1 MSQKANEIL
10 DFWFGS
16 RDEPDYGK
24 PKKVWFAKEPEFDE
38 EIRRRF
44 LTDYEKAAAGN
55 LDEWKDSPDNCLA
68 LILLLD
74 QFPRNIF
81 RENPQAFATD
91 WEALST
97 AHQAIAQGFDRKLLN
112 VQRWFVYL
120 PFVHSENIE
129 HQRQAVKL
137 FQKLSADR
145 DSASAIENAIRHRSV
160 IERFGRFPHR
170 NLILGRPSNP
180 EEKEFLKQPGAR
192 F

>member
-1 MSQKANEIL
+1 MSQANEIL

-16 RDEPDYGK
+16 PDESDYGK
-24 PKKVWFAKEPEFDE
+24 PRKAWFAKEPEFDE
-38 EIRRRF
+38 ELRSRF
-44 LTDYEKAAAGN
+44 LTDYEKAAGGH
-55 LDEWKDSPDNCLA
+55 LDEWKDSPLDCLA

-81 RENPQAFATD
+81 RETPQAFATD

-97 AHQAIAQGFDRKLLN
+97 AHQAIAQGYDRKLLN

-120 PFVHSENIE
+120 PFEHSENID
-129 HQRQAVKL
+129 HQRQSVKL
-137 FQKLSADR
+137 FQKLSGDKE
-145 DSASAIENAIRHRSV
+145 SAKAIESAIRHRSV

-170 NLILGRPSNP
+170 NIILGRPSTP
-180 EEKEFLKQPGAR
+180 EEKEFLKEPGAR

>member
-1 MSQKANEIL
+1 MSQANEIL

-16 RDEPDYGK
+16 PDEPDYGK
-24 PKKVWFAKEPEFDE
+24 PRKSWFAKEPEFDE
-38 EIRRRF
+38 KLRSRF
-44 LTDYEKAAAGN
+44 LTDYEKAAGGH
-55 LDEWKDSPDNCLA
+55 LDEWKDSPLDCLA

-74 QFPRNIF
+74 QFPRNLF
-81 RENPQAFATD
+81 RETPQAFATD

-97 AHQAIAQGFDRKLLN
+97 AHQAIAQGYDRKLLN

-120 PFVHSENIE
+120 PFEHSENID
-129 HQRQAVKL
+129 HQRQSVKL
-137 FQKLSADR
+137 FQKLSGDKE
-145 DSASAIENAIRHRSV
+145 SAKAIESAIRHRSV

-170 NLILGRPSNP
+170 NIILGRPSNP

>member
-1 MSQKANEIL
+1 MCRANEIL

-16 RDEPDYGK
+16 RDEPNYGK
-24 PKKVWFAKEPEFDE
+24 PRKVWFAKEPEFDE

-55 LDEWKDSPDNCLA
+55 LDEWKESTDTCLA
-68 LILLLD
+68 LILLFD

-81 RENPQAFATD
+81 REDPQAFATD

-97 AHQAIAQGFDRKLLN
+97 AHQAIAQGFDRQLLN

-137 FQKLSADR
+137 FQKLSGDR

-170 NLILGRPSNP
+170 NSILGRPSNP

>member
-1 MSQKANEIL
+1 MSQANEIL

-24 PKKVWFAKEPEFDE
+24 PKKAWFAKEADFDE
-38 EIRRRF
+38 EIRRLF
-44 LTDYEKAAAGN
+44 LTDYEKAAAGD
-55 LDEWKDSPDNCLA
+55 LDEWKDSPDRCLA

-81 RENPQAFATD
+81 REDPQAFATD

-137 FQKLSADR
+137 FQKLSEDR
-145 DSASAIENAIRHRSV
+145 DSTSAIENAIRHRSV

-170 NLILGRPSNP
+170 NIILGRPSNP

>member
-1 MSQKANEIL
+1 MCRANEIL

-16 RDEPDYGK
+16 RDKPDYGK
-24 PKKVWFAKEPEFDE
+24 PRKVWFAKQPEFDE

-44 LTDYEKAAAGN
+44 LADYEKAAAGN
-55 LDEWKDSPDNCLA
+55 LDEWKESSDTCLA

-81 RENPQAFATD
+81 REDPQAFATD

-97 AHQAIAQGFDRKLLN
+97 AHQAIAQGFDRQLLN

-137 FQKLSADR
+137 FQKLSGDR

-170 NLILGRPSNP
+170 NSILGRPSNP

>member
-1 MSQKANEIL
+1 M
-10 DFWFGS
+10 
-16 RDEPDYGK
+16 
-24 PKKVWFAKEPEFDE
+24 
-38 EIRRRF
+38 
-44 LTDYEKAAAGN
+44 
-55 LDEWKDSPDNCLA
+55 A
-68 LILLLD
+68 LVLLLD

-81 RENPQAFATD
+81 REDAQAFATD

-97 AHQAIAQGFDRKLLN
+97 AHQAIAQKFDRQLLN

-137 FQKLSADR
+137 FQRLSGDR
-145 DSASAIENAIRHRSV
+145 ESARAIENAIRHRSV

-170 NLILGRPSNP
+170 NIILGRPSNP

>member
-1 MSQKANEIL
+1 MSQANEIL
-10 DFWFGS
+10 DFWFGNAE
-16 RDEPDYGK
+16 DADYGK

-38 EIRRRF
+38 ELRRRF
-44 LTDYEKAAAGN
+44 LLDYEKAAAGY
-55 LDEWKDSPDNCLA
+55 LDEWKDSPLTCLA

-81 RENPQAFATD
+81 RETPQAFATD

-97 AHQAIAQGFDRKLLN
+97 AHLAIAQGYDRQLLN

-120 PFVHSENIE
+120 PFVHSENID

-137 FQKLSADR
+137 FQKVSGDK

-170 NLILGRPSNP
+170 NIILGRPSTP
-180 EEKEFLKQPGAR
+180 EEKEFLKEPGAR

>member
-1 MSQKANEIL
+1 MSQANEIL
-10 DFWFGS
+10 EFWFGS

-24 PKKVWFAKEPEFDE
+24 PKKAWFAKEPEFDE
-38 EIRRRF
+38 EIRERF
-44 LTDYEKAAAGN
+44 LTDYQKAAGGE
-55 LDEWKDSPDNCLA
+55 LDEWKNSPDSCLA

-81 RENPQAFATD
+81 REDPQAFATD
-91 WEALST
+91 R
-97 AHQAIAQGFDRKLLN
+97 QLLN
-112 VQRWFVYL
+112 VERWFVYL

-137 FQKLSADR
+137 FQKLSGDR
-145 DSASAIENAIRHRSV
+145 ESASAIENAIRHRSV

-170 NLILGRPSNP
+170 NIILGRPSNP

>member
-1 MSQKANEIL
+1 MSQANEIL
-10 DFWFGS
+10 NFWFGNP
-16 RDEPDYGK
+16 DDADYGK
-24 PKKVWFAKEPEFDE
+24 SKKVWFAKEPEFDE
-38 EIRRRF
+38 ELRRRF
-44 LTDYEKAAAGN
+44 LTDYEKAAAGY
-55 LDEWKDSPDNCLA
+55 LDEWKDSPLTCLA

-81 RENPQAFATD
+81 RETPQAFATD

-97 AHQAIAQGFDRKLLN
+97 AHLAIAQGYDRQLLN

-120 PFVHSENIE
+120 PFVHSENID

-137 FQKLSADR
+137 FQKVSGDK

-170 NLILGRPSNP
+170 NIILGRLSTP
-180 EEKEFLKQPGAR
+180 EEKEFLKEPGAR

>member
-1 MSQKANEIL
+1 MSQANEIL

-24 PKKVWFAKEPEFDE
+24 PKKAWFAKEPEFDE
-38 EIRRRF
+38 EIRKRF

-68 LILLLD
+68 LVLLLD

-81 RENPQAFATD
+81 REDPQAFATD

-137 FQKLSADR
+137 FQKLRGDR

-170 NLILGRPSNP
+170 NIILGRPSNP

>member
-1 MSQKANEIL
+1 MSQANEIL
-10 DFWFGS
+10 NFWFGNPE
-16 RDEPDYGK
+16 DADYGK

-38 EIRRRF
+38 ELRRRF
-44 LTDYEKAAAGN
+44 LIDYEKAAGGY
-55 LDEWKDSPDNCLA
+55 LDEWKDSPLSCLA

-81 RENPQAFATD
+81 RETPQAFATD

-97 AHQAIAQGFDRKLLN
+97 AHLAIAQGYDRQLLN

-120 PFVHSENIE
+120 PFVHSENID

-137 FQKLSADR
+137 FQKVSGDK

-170 NLILGRPSNP
+170 NIILGRPSTP
-180 EEKEFLKQPGAR
+180 EEKEFLKEPGAR

>member
-120 PFVHSENIE
+120 PFVH
-129 HQRQAVKL
+129 
-137 FQKLSADR
+137 
-145 DSASAIENAIRHRSV
+145 
-160 IERFGRFPHR
+160 
-170 NLILGRPSNP
+170 
-180 EEKEFLKQPGAR
+180 
-192 F
+192 

>member
-1 MSQKANEIL
+1 MSQANEIL

-16 RDEPDYGK
+16 SDEPDYGK
-24 PKKVWFAKEPEFDE
+24 SRKAWFAKEPEFDE
-38 EIRRRF
+38 EIRKRF
-44 LTDYEKAAAGN
+44 LTDYEKAAGGY
-55 LDEWKDSPDNCLA
+55 LDEWKNSSDTSLA

-74 QFPRNIF
+74 QFPRHIF
-81 RENPQAFATD
+81 RETPQAFATD

-97 AHQAIAQGFDRKLLN
+97 AHQAIAQGYDVQLLN

-129 HQRQAVKL
+129 HQRKAIKL
-137 FQKLSADR
+137 FQKLSGDK

-170 NLILGRPSNP
+170 NIILGRPSTP
-180 EEKEFLKQPGAR
+180 EEKQFLKEPGAQ

>member
-1 MSQKANEIL
+1 MSQANEIL
-10 DFWFGS
+10 NFWFGNPE
-16 RDEPDYGK
+16 DADYGK
-24 PKKVWFAKEPEFDE
+24 PKKIWFAKEPEFDE
-38 EIRRRF
+38 ELRRCF
-44 LTDYEKAAAGN
+44 LTDYEKAAAGY
-55 LDEWKDSPDNCLA
+55 LDEWKDSPLTCLA

-81 RENPQAFATD
+81 RETPQAFATD

-97 AHQAIAQGFDRKLLN
+97 AHLAIAQGYDRQLLN

-120 PFVHSENIE
+120 PFVHSENID

-137 FQKLSADR
+137 FQKVSGDK

-170 NLILGRPSNP
+170 NLILGRLSTP
-180 EEKEFLKQPGAR
+180 EEKEFLKEPGAR

>member
-1 MSQKANEIL
+1 MSQANEIL
-10 DFWFGS
+10 DFWFGKQ
-16 RDEPDYGK
+16 DEPDYGK
-24 PKKVWFAKEPEFDE
+24 SRKSWFAKEPEFDE
-38 EIRRRF
+38 ELRRCF
-44 LTDYEKAAAGN
+44 ITDYEKAAGGH
-55 LDEWKDSPDNCLA
+55 LDEWKDSPSDCLA

-81 RENPQAFATD
+81 RETPQAFATD

-97 AHQAIAQGFDRKLLN
+97 AHQAIAQGYDVQLLN

-129 HQRQAVKL
+129 HQRKAVKL
-137 FQKLSADR
+137 FQKLSGDR

-170 NLILGRPSNP
+170 NIILGRPSTP
-180 EEKEFLKQPGAR
+180 EEKEFLKEPGAR

>member
-1 MSQKANEIL
+1 MSQANEIL
-10 DFWFGS
+10 EFWFGNPE
-16 RDEPDYGK
+16 DPDYGK
-24 PKKVWFAKEPEFDE
+24 PRKSWFAKEPEFDE

-44 LTDYEKAAAGN
+44 LTDYEKAAGGH
-55 LDEWKDSPDNCLA
+55 LDEWKDSPFECLA

-81 RENPQAFATD
+81 RETPQAFATD

-97 AHQAIAQGFDRKLLN
+97 SHQAIAQGYDRKLLN

-120 PFVHSENIE
+120 PFEHSENIE
-129 HQRQAVKL
+129 HQRQSVKL
-137 FQKLSADR
+137 FQKLSGDKE
-145 DSASAIENAIRHRSV
+145 SAKAIESAIRHRSV

-170 NLILGRPSNP
+170 NIILGRPSTL
-180 EEKEFLKQPGAR
+180 EEKEFLKESGAR

>member
-1 MSQKANEIL
+1 MLEANEIL
-10 DFWFGS
+10 NFWFGS
-16 RDEPDYGK
+16 PDDADYGK
-24 PKKVWFAKEPEFDE
+24 PRKAWFAKEPEFDE
-38 EIRRRF
+38 ELRRHF
-44 LTDYEKAAAGN
+44 LKDYEKAAGGY
-55 LDEWKDSPDNCLA
+55 LDEWKDSPSTCLA

-74 QFPRNIF
+74 QVPRNIF
-81 RENPQAFATD
+81 RETPQAFATD

-97 AHQAIAQGFDRKLLN
+97 AHLAIAQGYDRQLLN

-120 PFVHSENIE
+120 PFVHSENID

-137 FQKLSADR
+137 FQKVSGDR

-170 NLILGRPSNP
+170 NIILGRPSTP
-180 EEKEFLKQPGAR
+180 EEKEFLKEPGAR

>member
-1 MSQKANEIL
+1 MSQANEIL
-10 DFWFGS
+10 NFWFGNP
-16 RDEPDYGK
+16 DEADYGK

-38 EIRRRF
+38 ELRRRF
-44 LTDYEKAAAGN
+44 LTDYEKAAAGY
-55 LDEWKDSPDNCLA
+55 LDEWKDSPLTCLA

-81 RENPQAFATD
+81 RETPQAFATD

-97 AHQAIAQGFDRKLLN
+97 AHLAIAQGYDRQLLN

-120 PFVHSENIE
+120 PFVHSENID

-137 FQKLSADR
+137 FQKVSGDK

-170 NLILGRPSNP
+170 NIILGRASTP
-180 EEKEFLKQPGAR
+180 EEKEFLKEPGAR

>member
-1 MSQKANEIL
+1 MCRANEIL
-10 DFWFGS
+10 DFWFAS

-24 PKKVWFAKEPEFDE
+24 PRKVWFAKEPEFDE

-44 LTDYEKAAAGN
+44 LRDYEKAAAGN
-55 LDEWKDSPDNCLA
+55 LDEWKESPDTCLA

-81 RENPQAFATD
+81 REDPQAFATD

-97 AHQAIAQGFDRKLLN
+97 AHQAIAQGFDRQLLN

-137 FQKLSADR
+137 FQKLSGDR

-170 NLILGRPSNP
+170 NSILGRPSNP

>member
-1 MSQKANEIL
+1 MSQANEIL

-24 PKKVWFAKEPEFDE
+24 PKKAWFAKGPEFDE
-38 EIRRRF
+38 EIRKRF
-44 LTDYEKAAAGN
+44 LTDYEKAASGN

-68 LILLLD
+68 LVLLLD

-81 RENPQAFATD
+81 REDPQAFATD

-137 FQKLSADR
+137 FQKLSGDR

-170 NLILGRPSNP
+170 NIILGRPSNP

>member
-1 MSQKANEIL
+1 MIRANEIL

-16 RDEPDYGK
+16 QQEADYGK
-24 PKKVWFAKEPEFDE
+24 PRKAWFAKEPEFDE
-38 EIRRRF
+38 EIRKRF
-44 LTDYEKAAAGN
+44 LTDYEKAAGGY
-55 LDEWKDSPDNCLA
+55 LDEWKDSPSSCLA

-81 RENPQAFATD
+81 RETPQAFATD

-97 AHQAIAQGFDRKLLN
+97 AHQAIAQGYDKQLLN

-120 PFVHSENIE
+120 PFEHSENIE
-129 HQRQAVKL
+129 HQRQSVKL
-137 FQKLSADR
+137 FQKLSSDK
-145 DSASAIENAIRHRSV
+145 DSASAIESAMRHRSV

-170 NLILGRPSNP
+170 NIILGRPSTP
-180 EEKEFLKQPGAR
+180 EEKEFLKQSGAR

>member
-1 MSQKANEIL
+1 MSQADEIL

-16 RDEPDYGK
+16 PDEPDYGK
-24 PKKVWFAKEPEFDE
+24 SRKIWFAKEPEFDE
-38 EIRRRF
+38 ELRRRF
-44 LTDYEKAAAGN
+44 LTDYEKAAGGH
-55 LDEWKDSPDNCLA
+55 LDEWKDSPNTCLA

-81 RENPQAFATD
+81 RETPQAFATD

-97 AHQAIAQGFDRKLLN
+97 AHQAIALGFDKKLSN

-120 PFVHSENIE
+120 PFVHSENID

-137 FQKLSADR
+137 FQKLSGDKE
-145 DSASAIENAIRHRSV
+145 SAKAIESAIRHRSI

-170 NLILGRPSNP
+170 NIILGRPSTP
-180 EEKEFLKQPGAR
+180 EEKDFLKEPGAR